1 MTSQP
6 LTLAGAPLLAL
17 ASGALYWPAERL
29 LAVADLHLGKSE
41 RLARRGGT
49 LLPPYETQATLDRLA
64 VEIDRVDP
72 ARVVC
77 LGDSFDDSAA
87 GEVLPERGRLA
98 ALMAGRDWLWI
109 AGNHDPAPPSLG
121 GSHRAEARIGP
132 LVFRHAAHPD
142 AAPGEVSGH
151 YHPKLR
157 LVLAG
162 RTVSRPC
169 FLYDAR
175 RLLLPAFGAYT
186 GGLRAVDPALAR
198 LLAPDARAILTGE
211 PCVALPLAP
220 ALARVGR
227 AGAPGG
233 AGGVLEGGERGGAP
247 FDGATHLARLTGRYS
262 LDRSP
267 GYQWMEAMGRLF
279 SPL

>member
-1 MTSQP
+1 MPGQP
-6 LTLAGAPLLAL
+6 IALAGTVLA
-17 ASGALYWPAERL
+17 ARPSGALWWEAARL
-29 LAVADLHLGKSE
+29 LCVADLHLGKSE

-64 VEIDRVDP
+64 VEIDRLDP

-87 GEVLPERGRLA
+87 GDALRERGRLA
-98 ALMAGRDWLWI
+98 ALVAGRDWLWI
-109 AGNHDPAPPSLG
+109 AGNHDPAPPSVG
-121 GSHRAEARIGP
+121 GSHGAEARIGR

-186 GGLRAVDPALAR
+186 GGLRAEDPAIAR
-198 LLAPDARAILTGE
+198 LLSPDARAILTGE
-211 PCVALPLAP
+211 PCAAVPLAP
-220 ALARVGR
+220 ALARAGR
-227 AGAPGG
+227 
-233 AGGVLEGGERGGAP
+233 
-247 FDGATHLARLTGRYS
+247 
-262 LDRSP
+262 
-267 GYQWMEAMGRLF
+267 
-279 SPL
+279 